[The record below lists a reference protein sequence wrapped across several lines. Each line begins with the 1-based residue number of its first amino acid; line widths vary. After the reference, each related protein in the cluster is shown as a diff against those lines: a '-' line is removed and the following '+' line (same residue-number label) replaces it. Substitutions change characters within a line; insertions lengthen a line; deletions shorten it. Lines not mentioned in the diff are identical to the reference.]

1 MNEMILF
8 GKEVSLMNQVKD
20 YMLTDVIY
28 VQKNDTLRHLL
39 NVFIENEI
47 ASVPVVDE
55 EMRLQGMIS
64 DGDVFQTLTPMDREI
79 GMIYSF
85 AYTIPEPETRE
96 VIHAEIEKPVKKVMT
111 KKRLL
116 YLYEEDDI
124 KEVFTILSKHPVKK
138 IPVVDE
144 EKRVVGVLN
153 RGSMMRYV
161 AEKAVE

>member
-1 MNEMILF
+1 MILF
-8 GKEVSLMNQVKD
+8 GKEVSSMNQVKD

-85 AYTIPEPETRE
+85 AYRS
-96 VIHAEIEKPVKKVMT
+96 
-111 KKRLL
+111 
-116 YLYEEDDI
+116 EER
-124 KEVFTILSKHPVKK
+124 
-138 IPVVDE
+138 
-144 EKRVVGVLN
+144 RVGQEY
-153 RGSMMRYV
+153 RYR
-161 AEKAVE
+161 